1 MSEEVRE
8 TQPLRESFI
17 QAVYE
22 LRRPSIG
29 PSIGIAKQ
37 DQIMER
43 IGLDRGNSEHIDLYD
58 ALAGYWVER
67 GLLESW
73 ADGYGILKITA
84 EGIDYVE
91 GNSQQSAPTSVTF
104 NVGNAYG
111 SIFGTQQHAQILQ
124 PNFEF
129 KTLEEEIEERGGED
143 TEALK
148 NMVREIRTTLEQQES
163 LGRRRLEGW
172 SELINRHS
180 WIAGPIAQ
188 LLLLYATTGQLTTS

>member
-1 MSEEVRE
+1 MSDEVRE
-8 TQPLRESFI
+8 THELRECFLK
-17 QAVYE
+17 AVRD
-22 LRRPSIG
+22 LRHPSLG
-29 PSIGIAKQ
+29 VATQ
-37 DQIMER
+37 DQIMEQ
-43 IGLDRGNSEHIDLYD
+43 IGLDKEKPEHINLYD
-58 ALAGYWVER
+58 SIAGYWVGR
-67 GLLESW
+67 RFLESF
-73 ADGYGILKITA
+73 ADGYGMVKITS
-84 EGIDYVE
+84 EGIDHAE
-91 GNSQQSAPTSVTF
+91 GRTQQPASTSVTF

-129 KTLEEEIEERGGED
+129 NTLEKEIEERGGED

-148 NMVREIRTTLEQQES
+148 EMVREIRNTLEQQES
-163 LGRRRLEGW
+163 LGRSRLAGW

>member
-1 MSEEVRE
+1 MSEEVTE
-8 TQPLRESFI
+8 THALRESFI
-17 QAVYE
+17 IAVFDV
-22 LRRPSIG
+22 RQPGIG
-29 PSIGIAKQ
+29 VASQ

-43 IGLDRGNSEHIDLYD
+43 IGLDNANLDHINIYD
-58 ALAGYWVER
+58 SIAGYWAER
-67 GLLESW
+67 EFIEPW
-73 ADGYGILKITA
+73 ASGYGMIKITA
-84 EGIDYVE
+84 QGIDYVE
-91 GNSQQSAPTSVTF
+91 GRIQQSAPASVTF

-129 KTLEEEIEERGGED
+129 NTLEEEIEERGGED

-148 NMVREIRTTLEQQES
+148 NMLREIRTTLEQQES
-163 LGRRRLEGW
+163 LGRRSLEGW

-188 LLLLYATTGQLTTS
+188 LLLLYATTGQLTS